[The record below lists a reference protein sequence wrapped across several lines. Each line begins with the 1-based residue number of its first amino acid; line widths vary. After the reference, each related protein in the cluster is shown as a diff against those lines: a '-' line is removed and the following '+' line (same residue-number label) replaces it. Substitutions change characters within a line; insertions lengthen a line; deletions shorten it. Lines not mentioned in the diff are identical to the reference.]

1 MFIPRFLLGKYK
13 NKLKHPNVL
22 RRKSDAIKYD
32 SDEAVK
38 EALCEIL
45 TYSVFLIA
53 STIVANASH
62 HLYMFYFNQTLK
74 KLFIGR
80 EMETKFGM
88 EVRFE
93 EIVTT
98 LDLWNFLETKFLD
111 DLHGE
116 TFTAYRNNEP
126 TRTRK
131 EKTKSFNITEEGY
144 GLNDDQ
150 RRLVL
155 RDNILL
161 GPPRLRQI
169 RVKENSCHV
178 NEAFLRY
185 FNSCYRE
192 YSYNS
197 EDRRPFFKNTS
208 FYTLSDLKV
217 NPIRGKIRKYYGA
230 GYVRSLTYDRAINEE
245 ILQQLKSLKW
255 IDRGTRVVIVEF
267 VLYNANSQM
276 FSNAK
281 ILAEMPPVGGLVTSY
296 QFQALKLHSIWS
308 DFDYGVSAAS
318 GIFYLMVLHYTFEEL
333 GEFISVGLANYFKSM
348 WNLIDIT
355 VLLFSYISF
364 AYNIIH
370 PIYMK
375 KIVQKS
381 NNDPNTFWSIDKIC
395 FWNLLYVDMM
405 AVCVF
410 LVWIKIFKY
419 ISINKT
425 MLQFSIT
432 LKKCAKDLF
441 GFAVMFFIVFLAYAQ
456 LGLLIFGTS
465 HPDFR
470 SFGISVVTLMR
481 MFLGDFEYELIEKSN
496 HILGPIYFLSYV
508 LFVFF
513 ILLNMFLAIINDTYG
528 AVKSEVNSGH
538 SHFGPYLAKLF
549 RYIFCSGCKSHETTV
564 LKSRKRQMQ
573 SSGDFQINWN
583 DFAEVNSISGD
594 SFTNGNISPTGGRLR
609 MHVHELIR
617 EILWYFQELSDS
629 EYKLHNVSENPKDNY
644 DLRSLTNRITR
655 LEEVLEQL
663 IANMD
668 QILKFQTKQQMKN
681 KK

>member
-197 EDRRPFFKNTS
+197 EDRRPFFK
-208 FYTLSDLKV
+208 
-217 NPIRGKIRKYYGA
+217 
-230 GYVRSLTYDRAINEE
+230 
-245 ILQQLKSLKW
+245 
-255 IDRGTRVVIVEF
+255 
-267 VLYNANSQM
+267 
-276 FSNAK
+276 K